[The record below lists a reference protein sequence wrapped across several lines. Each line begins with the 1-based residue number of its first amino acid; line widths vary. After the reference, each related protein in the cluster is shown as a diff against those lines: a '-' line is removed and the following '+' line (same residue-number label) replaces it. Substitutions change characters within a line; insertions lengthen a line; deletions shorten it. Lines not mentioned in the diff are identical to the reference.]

1 MANPV
6 WTMES
11 ANLYCG
17 SGPDD
22 GNASNHLTL
31 TELKLPGLDVQF
43 VDHRAGGAPVAIEID
58 TVIARLEATFSLI
71 GITPQVM
78 AMLGGWGNGAKNSF
92 DAYGVI
98 RDQATGAAMQA
109 HASLLGMLSRS
120 DPQNWRRGDVM
131 HTTYAIRGIVH
142 YELIVAGVQIYMFD
156 WATNTRIIGGT
167 DLNADTNSLLLTGA
181 AGVSPT
187 ANVNPTGA

>member
-43 VDHRAGGAPVAIEID
+43 VDHKAGGSPVAIEID
-58 TVIARLEATFSLI
+58 TQIARLECTFSLI
-71 GITPQVM
+71 GVTPQVM
-78 AMLGGWGNGAKNSF
+78 GMIGGWGTQGKNTF

-98 RDQATGAAMQA
+98 RDQQTGLASQA
-109 HASLLGMLSRS
+109 HANLQGMLSKA

-131 HTTYAIRGIVH
+131 HTAYAIRGIIH
-142 YELIVAGVQIYMFD
+142 YELVIGGAQMYLWD
-156 WATNTRIIGGT
+156 WATNTRIIGGN
-167 DLNADTNSLLLTGA
+167 DLNAATNSLLLTGA
-181 AGVSPT
+181 TGVTS
-187 ANVNPTGA
+187 